1 MTCYVILKIRK
12 IVINLLDQ
20 MKTRKHVKS
29 WEKMKKTIHWTVL
42 VYIHASNMKGRKK
55 WEREREREREREKQ
69 KEQNNIL
76 ISRSNVCRKW
86 AVDKIWNSYAPIHKT
101 LRL

>member
-1 MTCYVILKIRK
+1 M
-12 IVINLLDQ
+12 
-20 MKTRKHVKS
+20 
-29 WEKMKKTIHWTVL
+29 
-42 VYIHASNMKGRKK
+42 
-55 WEREREREREREKQ
+55 REREREKQ

>member
-1 MTCYVILKIRK
+1 M
-12 IVINLLDQ
+12 
-20 MKTRKHVKS
+20 
-29 WEKMKKTIHWTVL
+29 
-42 VYIHASNMKGRKK
+42 
-55 WEREREREREREKQ
+55 REREREREREKQ